1 MPCRLG
7 YALFLAATSLLS
19 VIAADPAHAA
29 TVTVTPRG
37 DRTQLAIEFDGIIA
51 LGDADRLLEAGKQIK
66 TSNKVLAGI
75 FLNSEGGSVLEAA
88 EIAQGLYEAKAAG
101 GKHAVLLL
109 PGRVCASAC
118 FLILAC
124 APQRYADVTARVGLH
139 SARNANDR
147 EDAGSYIADTL
158 MARIA
163 KKCGVPDYLIGKM
176 VTTSPDNIYW
186 LSRQDLISMGVQVR
200 NSGERNSG
208 ESAASHPSPKAAKGG
223 EDAGPVTALSDLHLR
238 TALDPGAVYARFACV
253 MQPTAPGCEKG
264 PSQTGTAQAPVS
276 AQALAS
282 KKCGTGPRLQ
292 VVGCQLSG
300 YGPLYCLEFRRQLEA
315 ASGCQW

>member
-7 YALFLAATSLLS
+7 YVLCLAATLLLS
-19 VIAADPAHAA
+19 LIAGGPAHAA

-37 DRTQLAIEFDGIIA
+37 DSTQLAIEFDGIIA
-51 LGDADRLLEAGKQIK
+51 LGDSNRLLEAGKQIK

-75 FLNSEGGSVLEAA
+75 FINSEGGSVLEAA

-101 GKHAVLLL
+101 GKHAVLVL

-208 ESAASHPSPKAAKGG
+208 DSAASRHPSPKAGKGA
-223 EDAGPVTALSDLHLR
+223 EEAAPATALSDLHLR
-238 TALDPGAVYARFACV
+238 TALDR
-253 MQPTAPGCEKG
+253 AP
-264 PSQTGTAQAPVS
+264 STL
-276 AQALAS
+276 AL
-282 KKCGTGPRLQ
+282 L
-292 VVGCQLSG
+292 V
-300 YGPLYCLEFRRQLEA
+300 
-315 ASGCQW
+315 